1 MHLDG
6 RVALI
11 TGAGGGIATATALA
25 LAERGVDVVAVDRD
39 RAAAERTAV
48 AVEAVGRSAVAL
60 AADVSSAADV
70 AEVIAQGVG
79 RFRRIDI
86 CVNAVGIGGVA
97 RIVEHPEDLWNRIL
111 AVNLTSAF
119 LVCRAVLPVM
129 IEQGSGRI
137 VNITSRAAY
146 RSRAGT
152 AAYAAS
158 KGGLLAFA
166 RVLAVEAGAHGITV
180 NNVAPGTTVTP
191 MVERGIGGPVEQAR
205 EAVDS
210 GVLIEPARL
219 ADPSEIAA
227 AVVYL
232 CGPGSE
238 HTTGST
244 IHVNGGS
251 YCP

>member
-1 MHLDG
+1 
-6 RVALI
+6 
-11 TGAGGGIATATALA
+11 
-25 LAERGVDVVAVDRD
+25 VDAAVD
-39 RAAAERTAV
+39 AARERF
-48 AVEAVGRSAVAL
+48 G
-60 AADVSSAADV
+60 
-70 AEVIAQGVG
+70 
-79 RFRRIDI
+79 RIDI

-97 RIVEHPEDLWNRIL
+97 RVLGHPDELWDQII

-119 LVCRAVLPVM
+119 LVSRAVLPVM
-129 IEQGSGRI
+129 INNGGGRI

-146 RSRAGT
+146 RSSAGT

-158 KGGLLAFA
+158 KGGLLAFS
-166 RVLAVEAGAHGITV
+166 RVLAVEAGEHGITV

-191 MVERGIGGPVEQAR
+191 MVERGIGGPQAQAD
-205 EAVDS
+205 EAVRS
-210 GVLIEPARL
+210 GVLLKPERL

-227 AVVYL
+227 AVVFL

-244 IHVNGGS
+244 MHVNGGT